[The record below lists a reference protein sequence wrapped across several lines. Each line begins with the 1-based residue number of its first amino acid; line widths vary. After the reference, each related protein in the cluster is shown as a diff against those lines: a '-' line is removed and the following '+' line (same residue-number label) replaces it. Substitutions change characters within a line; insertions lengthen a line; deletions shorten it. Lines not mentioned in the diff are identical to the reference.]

1 MKFWINSLCLGILIC
16 LIGCSTFK
24 LKSEEPKGSV
34 LIANMRGGD
43 PKELEIERVTFTRKD
58 LAQAAA
64 HPETA
69 KVRLVRLTRPGSS
82 DGAPPEFRLFDVH
95 ENSAPYIIGLRS
107 ADILVAAHGYVVYT
121 PQQFGSYLRLLPKE
135 NTGSIEVNREGRP
148 IRFEITIV
156 E

>member
-1 MKFWINSLCLGILIC
+1 MKYFLIC
-16 LIGCSTFK
+16 LSLVGCTTFN
-24 LKSEEPKGSV
+24 LKSDEPRGSV
-34 LIANMRGGD
+34 LISNMRGGD
-43 PKELEIERVTFTRKD
+43 PKELEIEKVTFSRKE

-95 ENSAPYIIGLRS
+95 ENSAPYLIGLRS
-107 ADILVAAHGYVVYT
+107 ADILTAAHGYVVYT

-148 IRFEITIV
+148 IRFEITVID
-156 E
+156 

>member
-1 MKFWINSLCLGILIC
+1 MKYFLIC
-16 LIGCSTFK
+16 LSLVGCTTFN
-24 LKSEEPKGSV
+24 LKSDEPRGSV
-34 LIANMRGGD
+34 LLSNMRGGD
-43 PKELEIERVTFTRKD
+43 PKELEIEKVTFSRKE

-82 DGAPPEFRLFDVH
+82 DGAPPEFSLFDVH
-95 ENSAPYIIGLRS
+95 ENSAPYLIGLRS
-107 ADILVAAHGYVVYT
+107 ADILTAAHGYVVYT

-148 IRFEITIV
+148 IRFEITVID
-156 E
+156 